1 MAKILVVDDE
11 PNIREVV
18 SLYLRR
24 EGHAVVPAADG
35 EEALELYRQTR
46 PDLVVLDLILPKL
59 SGLEVARRI
68 QSERHVLLI
77 MLTAKGEEEDRLLGL
92 SVGADDYVTKPFR
105 PRGLVARVAAL
116 LRESEVQA
124 GPADGRV
131 LMFDGLQLDT
141 NARKVVVRGTPV
153 ALTAREFDLLYCLAS
168 SPGRVF
174 TRDQLMKAVWDHEFA
189 AESSTVTIHMRR
201 LREKIEADPQH
212 PRYLQTVWGV
222 GYQFATE

>member
-174 TRDQLMKAVWDHEFA
+174 TRDQLMKAVWNHEFA